1 MLKQPLNEL
10 DDVVISQDLQSMF
23 EFKNST
29 DFQFTDVCLSLYF
42 FNL

>member
-29 DFQFTDVCLSLYF
+29 DFQFTVSVLIAIFL
-42 FNL
+42 